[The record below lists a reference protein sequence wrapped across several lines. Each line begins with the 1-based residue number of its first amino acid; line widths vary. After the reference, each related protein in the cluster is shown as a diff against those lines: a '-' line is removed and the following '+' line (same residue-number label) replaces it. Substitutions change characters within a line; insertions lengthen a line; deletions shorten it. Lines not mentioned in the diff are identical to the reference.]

1 MRRSDRIIASITN
14 EDHLDIALRSRVK
27 RINLVAGSMNT
38 LPSIM
43 ERIRRAEKKVYLHV
57 EMIQG
62 IGRDAAAIQYLADTF
77 KPDGI
82 ITTKSNIVAYAKQV
96 NLPTIQRVFAVD
108 STAVDKAIKVIKTC
122 KPDEIELMP
131 GLMPRVI
138 QEVKGQVNQPLIAGG
153 LVRYQEEIDMA
164 LQSGADYVSMGNTK
178 LW

>member
-1 MRRSDRIIASITN
+1 MKLSDRIIASITN
-14 EDHLDIALRSRVK
+14 EQHLDIALESEVQ
-27 RINLVAGSMNT
+27 RINLVAGSINT
-38 LPSIM
+38 LPTVM
-43 ERIRRAEKKVYLHV
+43 EKVRRAGKRVYLHV

-82 ITTKSNIVAYAKQV
+82 ITTKGNIVNYAKHAG
-96 NLPTIQRVFAVD
+96 LHAIQRVFAVD
-108 STAVDKAIKVIKTC
+108 STAVEMAIKMSRNN

-138 QEVKGQVNQPLIAGG
+138 RDVKDQITQPLIAGG
-153 LVRYQEEIDMA
+153 LIKTWKEIEIA
-164 LQSGADYVSMGNTK
+164 LESGADYVSMGNTK